1 MNTQEVKTDD
11 IISFKNNKNCYEKI
25 KFCIISNCKSQ
36 YYKKNL
42 LFLLLNT
49 KSKLLKLYFR
59 FTI

>member
-42 LFLLLNT
+42 LF
-49 KSKLLKLYFR
+49 
-59 FTI
+59 FTLEHNIKIIKIIF